1 MKYKVNVIEVGS
13 NVNDMLQ
20 TGLLILFNKKAPE
33 DLKPYCL
40 ITEDNTKTGE
50 IEQGDTLIMGNYNY
64 TITAVGEQA
73 NTNLY
78 SLGHVSL
85 CFDSAQEPNL
95 PGHIHLSPEF
105 KNNLTDI
112 KKIVIE

>member
-1 MKYKVNVIEVGS
+1 MKYKVEVIEVGS
-13 NVNDMLQ
+13 GASDMLQ
-20 TGLLILFNKKAPE
+20 TGLVILFNKKAPE

-40 ITEDNTKTGE
+40 ITEDNTEKGE
-50 IEQGDTLIMGNYNY
+50 IERGDTLIIGKHNY

-85 CFDSAQEPNL
+85 CFDGSKEPNL

-105 KNNLTDI
+105 KNNLTKI
-112 KKIVIE
+112 KNIVIE